1 MCYTIVYIHED
12 FWYVVCVSVPSWCV
26 YEAFEHLKI
35 VWDIVSLC
43 LKYGELVFDMYA
55 CISEREML
63 NSQIDGFVL
72 FELRHDAVAY
82 GQVIY

>member
-1 MCYTIVYIHED
+1 MCYI
-12 FWYVVCVSVPSWCV
+12 VPSWCV

-43 LKYGELVFDMYA
+43 LKYGKLVFDMYA

-63 NSQIDGFVL
+63 NSQIDVFVL
-72 FELRHDAVAY
+72 FEWRDDSMVY